1 MGLPPC
7 DYCVLIGFDLEM
19 LCAQP
24 NPPFSAIFEV
34 CERINQSQSA
44 EAVTKEAAQALRK
57 QFKHGNEPERR
68 AAANLWLIMMRNV
81 HAKGFRGAQELQEQG
96 A

>member
-1 MGLPPC
+1 MVLPPC
-7 DYCVLIGFDLEM
+7 GYCVLIGFDLEM

-81 HAKGFRGAQELQEQG
+81 HAKGFRGV
-96 A
+96 